1 METLHEVGPLARA
14 SLDGSGALGE
24 QREQRR
30 DVDRLDEVVIDSGLG
45 AAFEVGRLPEAGH
58 RHEQRLGRRASV
70 QTARDL
76 QARLQ
81 PKVLANEAWE
91 KAKMKGADLA
101 EDAVDAVAKRPVA
114 VGGVVA
120 ALAMFLA
127 RDPLKKATVKFYDA
141 MTPLFEPR
149 SKAVALKE
157 KKAATPAR
165 RPAAKRPARAPR
177 RPAQRKTEKA

>member
-1 METLHEVGPLARA
+1 MSDTPKIAAARIEVERSRA
-14 SLDGSGALGE
+14 ELIE
-24 QREQRR
+24 
-30 DVDRLDEVVIDSGLG
+30 
-45 AAFEVGRLPEAGH
+45 
-58 RHEQRLGRRASV
+58 
-70 QTARDL
+70 TARDL

-91 KAKMKGADLA
+91 RAKMKGADLA

-120 ALAMFLA
+120 ALTMFLA

-157 KKAATPAR
+157 KKAAKPV
-165 RPAAKRPARAPR
+165 RPIAKRPAQTTRRA
-177 RPAQRKTEKA
+177 AQKKTEKA

>member
-1 METLHEVGPLARA
+1 VTEPAKVSAARIEVERTK
-14 SLDGSGALGE
+14 GALLDTIGE
-24 QREQRR
+24 LMERFQPQNLVSDIWEQ
-30 DVDRLDEVVIDSGLG
+30 
-45 AAFEVGRLPEAGH
+45 
-58 RHEQRLGRRASV
+58 
-70 QTARDL
+70 
-76 QARLQ
+76 
-81 PKVLANEAWE
+81 
-91 KAKMKGADLA
+91 AKNKGADLA

-157 KKAATPAR
+157 KQAAKRP
-165 RPAAKRPARAPR
+165 RPAAKRTTRAPR
-177 RPAQRKTEKA
+177 RTAVKKTEKA

>member
-1 METLHEVGPLARA
+1 MSETPKVSAARIEVERSRA
-14 SLDGSGALGE
+14 ELIE
-24 QREQRR
+24 
-30 DVDRLDEVVIDSGLG
+30 
-45 AAFEVGRLPEAGH
+45 
-58 RHEQRLGRRASV
+58 
-70 QTARDL
+70 TAREL

-127 RDPLKKATVKFYDA
+127 REPLKKATAKFYDA

-157 KKAATPAR
+157 KKAASPAR
-165 RPAAKRPARAPR
+165 APAKRPARAPR
-177 RPAQRKTEKA
+177 RAAQRKTEKA

>member
-1 METLHEVGPLARA
+1 MTDSPKIAAARIEVERTRA
-14 SLDGSGALGE
+14 ALLD
-24 QREQRR
+24 
-30 DVDRLDEVVIDSGLG
+30 
-45 AAFEVGRLPEAGH
+45 
-58 RHEQRLGRRASV
+58 
-70 QTARDL
+70 TAREL
-76 QARLQ
+76 QQRLQ
-81 PKVLANEAWE
+81 PKTLASEAWE
-91 KAKMKGADLA
+91 NVKNKGADLA

-157 KKAATPAR
+157 KRAAKPAR
-165 RPAAKRPARAPR
+165 ATAKRSSRAPR
-177 RPAQRKTEKA
+177 RAGQKKTEKA

>member
-1 METLHEVGPLARA
+1 MSDAAKIAAARIEVERSRA
-14 SLDGSGALGE
+14 EL
-24 QREQRR
+24 
-30 DVDRLDEVVIDSGLG
+30 ID
-45 AAFEVGRLPEAGH
+45 
-58 RHEQRLGRRASV
+58 
-70 QTARDL
+70 TAREL

-81 PKVLANEAWE
+81 PKILANEAWE

-127 RDPLKKATVKFYDA
+127 REPLKKATVKFYDA

-149 SKAVALKE
+149 SKAVAFKE
-157 KKAATPAR
+157 KKAARPAR
-165 RPAAKRPARAPR
+165 PPAKRPARAPR
-177 RPAQRKTEKA
+177 RAAQKKTEKV

>member
-1 METLHEVGPLARA
+1 MTDPPKVSAARINVA
-14 SLDGSGALGE
+14 RTKGALRETIDELMERFQPHNLVEDIWE
-24 QREQRR
+24 Q
-30 DVDRLDEVVIDSGLG
+30 
-45 AAFEVGRLPEAGH
+45 
-58 RHEQRLGRRASV
+58 
-70 QTARDL
+70 
-76 QARLQ
+76 
-81 PKVLANEAWE
+81 
-91 KAKMKGADLA
+91 AKNKGADLA

-157 KKAATPAR
+157 KRAAKPAR
-165 RPAAKRPARAPR
+165 PPAKRATRAPR
-177 RPAQRKTEKA
+177 RTTQKKTEKA